1 MCKFVVMENSK
12 LDEIVFAIKRADL
25 QEEANYYLGRE
36 MNEEEYLRAKKLFE
50 FGIGENIRFIYREIF
65 LQLID

>member
-1 MCKFVVMENSK
+1 MENSK